1 MTQCT
6 KHPKLVSS
14 VELMYAALPLHEN
27 NYIRF
32 FFFGEK
38 GHRGCRSSSTFLYHN
53 NLRFWRDVIGYKTK
67 ELIAYGDTGG

>member
-1 MTQCT
+1 MQPYPSMKTIT
-6 KHPKLVSS
+6 SG
-14 VELMYAALPLHEN
+14 
-27 NYIRF
+27 F

>member
-32 FFFGEK
+32 FFLE
-38 GHRGCRSSSTFLYHN
+38 RGCRSSSTFLYHN

>member
-32 FFFGEK
+32 FFLERRAIEVVD
-38 GHRGCRSSSTFLYHN
+38 HQVLSCT
-53 NLRFWRDVIGYKTK
+53 IT
-67 ELIAYGDTGG
+67 I